1 MSVDICYSKMRLVL
15 HKLHIFYAFYADDT
29 IIDRRI
35 FAYIYILFNISSHEK
50 KTQLKTSLIQQIFRC
65 NIQTVNFL
73 C

>member
-35 FAYIYILFNISSHEK
+35 FAYIYIFYLTYLLTK
-50 KTQLKTSLIQQIFRC
+50 KKHS
-65 NIQTVNFL
+65 
-73 C
+73 

>member
-1 MSVDICYSKMRLVL
+1 MSVDICYSKMRLIL

-50 KTQLKTSLIQQIFRC
+50 KNTAE
-65 NIQTVNFL
+65 NFTDSANL
-73 C
+73 PL